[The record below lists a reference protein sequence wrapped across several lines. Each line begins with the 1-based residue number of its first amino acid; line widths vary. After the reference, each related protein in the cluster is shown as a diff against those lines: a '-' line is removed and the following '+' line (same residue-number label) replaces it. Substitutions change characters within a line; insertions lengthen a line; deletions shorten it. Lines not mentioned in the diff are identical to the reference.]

1 VEKIKTGVYICHCGL
16 NIAGTVDVEEVAR
29 YAETLPSVV
38 VARDYQYMCSDP
50 GQALIKDDIRNLG
63 LNRVV
68 VASCSP
74 RMHEPTFRRACQDAG
89 LNPYLYEHANIREH
103 CSWAHD
109 DRRIATEKAKDLV
122 RGAVRRVF
130 YNEPLEIKE
139 RSLNPDVLVV
149 GGGIAGIQAALDI
162 ANGEHRVYLVEKEPA
177 IGGHMA
183 QLDRTFPTLDCSEC
197 ILTPKMT
204 EVGQHPF
211 ITLLAYS
218 EIEEV
223 VGSIGSFKVKVRK
236 KARYVDG
243 TKCVGCG
250 VCEQVCPRETDSEY
264 ELGLGKRGMAY
275 IPFPQ
280 AIPHIATI
288 DKREERPCEA
298 ACKDACPIHM
308 NVPGYVSL
316 IREGRFRKAYE
327 LMRRT
332 NPLPAVCGRVCYA
345 PCEDA
350 CNRGQM
356 DEPVASRALKRFV
369 ADQVNID
376 SLEIPQVTKN
386 GKRVAIIG
394 SGPAGLAAAHD
405 LALKGYEM
413 TIFEAL
419 PEPGGMLRYG
429 IPEYRLP
436 KDVLKKEIG
445 YIEKLGVEIRTNTR
459 IGGGTRFEEL
469 RKSYQALF
477 VATGAPESLRLDVP
491 GEDLSGVIQ
500 AIEFLRDMNIGKKV
514 EVGKRVAV
522 IGGGNTAIDASR
534 VARRLGAEVK
544 IIYRRSRAE
553 MPAAPEEIEAAEAEG
568 IKIELLAAPIE
579 IIAEAGKVS
588 KMKCVRM
595 ELGEPDESGRRRP
608 IPVEGSEFIVD
619 ADTVIPALGQASDAE
634 FAKELGLE
642 ASSRGTIAVD
652 QATLASDIEGIFAGG
667 DVVSGPAMVIDAIA
681 AGKKAAQSIDE
692 YVKGEAL
699 TSKEDKRTARKLSE
713 EEVSALERRFP
724 SRNRVKAE
732 ELRPEKR
739 IKSFEEVERGYV
751 ALEAQQE
758 SGRCLASQIEGCI
771 ECGECKE
778 ACEAKAIDFSQTD
791 QVIEIEA
798 GTIIVA
804 TGYDL
809 FDPSVIPQYG
819 YKKYDNVLTGLEFER
834 LTCAAGPTKGKILL
848 KDGREPESVAIIH
861 CVGSRDQNYHEYC
874 SRVCCMYGLKYAHL
888 VKENTR
894 AAVYQMYIDMRC
906 FGEGYEEF
914 YRRVCDE
921 GVNFIRGKVAKVT
934 DVALT
939 EEEKGK
945 LIVVAE
951 DTLLGGIVRVP
962 VEMVILCP
970 ALEARTDAED
980 IAKLFAINR
989 RGDGFFMEK
998 HVKLDPVAT
1007 ATDGV
1012 FIAGCCEGPKD
1023 IPDTVAQASAAAAK
1037 ALSAISRGRVVIEPI
1052 IAQVNE
1058 VLCQAC
1064 GRCEEICDFHAP
1076 RVISKDGLRVS
1087 SVDAALCKGCGACA
1101 VVCPT
1106 GAMSIRHFTREQIN
1120 AVVEA
1125 LLEV

>member
-1 VEKIKTGVYICHCGL
+1 MEEIKTGVYICHCGL
-16 NIAGTVDVEEVAR
+16 NIAGTVGVEEVAR
-29 YAETLPSVV
+29 YAETLRGVV

-50 GQALIKDDIRNLG
+50 GQALVKDDIKNLG

-103 CSWAHD
+103 CSWVHD
-109 DRRIATEKAKDLV
+109 DKRIATEKAKGLV
-122 RGAVRRVF
+122 RGAVRRVSH
-130 YNEPLEIKE
+130 NEPLEIKE
-139 RSLNPDVLVV
+139 RPLNSNVLVV

-177 IGGHMA
+177 VGGHMA

-223 VGSIGSFKVKVRK
+223 LGSIGSFKAKIRK
-236 KARYVDG
+236 KARYVDVV
-243 TKCVGCG
+243 KCVGCG
-250 VCEQVCPRETDSEY
+250 ECEKKCPRRTDSEFDM
-264 ELGLGKRGMAY
+264 GLAERGMAY

-288 DKREERPCEA
+288 DKREERPCKA

-316 IREGRFRKAYE
+316 TREGKFREAYE

-332 NPLPAVCGRVCYA
+332 NPFPAVCGRVCYA

-350 CNRGQM
+350 CNRGQL
-356 DEPVASRALKRFV
+356 DEPLASRALKRFV
-369 ADQVNID
+369 ADQVNVD
-376 SLEIPQVTKN
+376 DLEIPQVTKN

-436 KDVLKKEIG
+436 KEILRKEIA
-445 YIEKLGVEIRTNTR
+445 YIERLGVEIKTSTY
-459 IGGGTRFEEL
+459 IGQETQFEDL

-491 GEDLSGVIQ
+491 GEDLPGVIQ
-500 AIEFLRDMNIGKKV
+500 AIEFLRDMNMAKKV

-534 VARRLGAEVK
+534 VARRLGAEVR
-544 IIYRRSRAE
+544 IIYRRSREE
-553 MPAAPEEIEAAEAEG
+553 MPATPEEVEAAEAEG
-568 IKIELLAAPIE
+568 IKIDFLAAPAE
-579 IIAEAGKVS
+579 IVAEAGKVAR
-588 KMKCVRM
+588 MKCIRM
-595 ELGEPDESGRRRP
+595 ELGELDESGRRRP
-608 IPVEGSEFIVD
+608 IPIEGSEFIVD
-619 ADTVIPALGQASDAE
+619 CDTVIPALGQASDTE
-634 FAKELGLE
+634 FARGLGLE
-642 ASSRGTIAVD
+642 ASRRGMVAID
-652 QATLASDIEGIFAGG
+652 EATLATNVEGIFAGG
-667 DVVSGPAMVIDAIA
+667 DVVTGPAMVIDAIA

-692 YVKGEAL
+692 YLRGEVL
-699 TSKEDKRTARKLSE
+699 TSKDDRRTPQKLSG
-713 EEVSALERRFP
+713 EEVSALKKRFP
-724 SRNRVKAE
+724 LQSRAKAE
-732 ELRPEKR
+732 KLGLEARAT
-739 IKSFEEVERGYV
+739 SFEEVQRGY
-751 ALEAQQE
+751 AAAEAAQE

-778 ACEAKAIDFSQTD
+778 ACEADAIDFSQTD
-791 QVIEIEA
+791 QVVEVEA

-834 LTCAAGPTKGKILL
+834 LTCAAGPTEGKILL
-848 KDGREPESVAIIH
+848 KDGRQPESVAIIH

-888 VKENTR
+888 IKENTR

-921 GVNFIRGKVAKVT
+921 GVNFIRGKVARVT
-934 DVALT
+934 DTALT
-939 EEEKGK
+939 DEERGK

-962 VEMVILCP
+962 VDMVILCP
-970 ALEARTDAED
+970 ALEARSDAED

-989 RGDGFFMEK
+989 RADGFFLEK

-1037 ALSAISRGRVVIEPI
+1037 AMSVISRGRVVIEPTV
-1052 IAQVNE
+1052 AQVNE

-1076 RVISKDGLRVS
+1076 RVISKDGVRVS
-1087 SVDAALCKGCGACA
+1087 SVDGALCKGCGACA

-1106 GAMSIRHFTREQIN
+1106 GAMSVRHSTREQIN
-1120 AVVEA
+1120 AMVEA